1 MKWELVCMGV
11 KDVAARAGSLSQG
24 IASTSRIA
32 SSCFNVSRQTLTNL
46 EYETAG
52 RYLSLMRRAAVGCE
66 SVQVAFDSS
75 NVGRFHD
82 MACFDFIVNVGD
94 ETSGPLVGLP
104 QVSF

>member
-1 MKWELVCMGV
+1 MGV

-52 RYLSLMRRAAVGCE
+52 RYLSLMRRAAGGVRLVE
-66 SVQVAFDSS
+66 
-75 NVGRFHD
+75 R
-82 MACFDFIVNVGD
+82 
-94 ETSGPLVGLP
+94 GPLPRHGVLRLY
-104 QVSF
+104 SECR